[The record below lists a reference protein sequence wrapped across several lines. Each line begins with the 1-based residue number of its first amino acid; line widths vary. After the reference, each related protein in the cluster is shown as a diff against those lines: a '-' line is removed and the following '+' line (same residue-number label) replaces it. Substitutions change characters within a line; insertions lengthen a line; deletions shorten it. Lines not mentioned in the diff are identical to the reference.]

1 MKSDRFSPG
10 EYWQR
15 RVQGDI
21 DLGVVGQRS
30 LGRAYNEY
38 IYKRR
43 IDVLQD
49 TLESIHVD
57 PSLCNILDIGC
68 GSGYYVNY
76 WHTLGIRQLHGVDIS
91 ADSVSKLQK
100 LYPQYTFTQADIT
113 AEDSA
118 AQLAGKF
125 SIITI
130 FDVLYH
136 ITDNEKIR
144 SLLRTVNAHLKPD
157 GHVIIFDQL
166 CKHDYMLSPH
176 VKFRS
181 EQMFTGLLRQAGL
194 AVIKKQP
201 LFVFLAPPIYGNK
214 YIDVLVS
221 GFYKILGYFM
231 KASHPLGNA
240 MGRWVYHLDGVLRKA
255 NISTPNHALF
265 LIQKSKSGV
274 TEETIK

>member
-1 MKSDRFSPG
+1 MKSERFSPG
-10 EYWQR
+10 EYWQG
-15 RVQGDI
+15 RVKGEI

-43 IDVLQD
+43 IDVLQA
-49 TLESIHVD
+49 TLESIHFD
-57 PSLCNILDIGC
+57 PGLCNILDIGC

-76 WHTLGIRQLHGVDIS
+76 WHTLGVRQLQGVDIS
-91 ADSVSKLQK
+91 ADSVSKLRE
-100 LYPQYTFTQADIT
+100 LYPEYIFAQADIT

-136 ITDNEKIR
+136 ITDDEKIR
-144 SLLRTVNAHLKPD
+144 ALLKTVNGCLKED

-166 CKHDYMLSPH
+166 CKHDYMLSHH

-194 AVIKKQP
+194 AAIKKQP

-221 GFYKILGYFM
+221 GFYKIMGYLM
-231 KASHPLGNA
+231 KASPPIGNTI
-240 MGRWVYHLDGVLRKA
+240 GRWVYHLDGVLRNA

-265 LIQKSKSGV
+265 LIQKSKSDV